1 MVEMLKWESLTFR
14 RCIEVAVACVVIAVV
29 WGLLLLPTLF
39 YHLPQVSNK
48 RFHWE
53 WSPYSITGAHSI
65 DRLFLFSYRIQP
77 VKATELM
84 SQVIP
89 TWHPAQPR
97 YTWATLAGRSCLAA
111 VLTWM
116 EMVKSISPQMEIKKK
131 LKDTLHNF
139 HLVFGFLTQVQNV
152 CKLQSHSFVCICL
165 GCAEAEKNSCYH
177 LINVKQSGAQHVQW
191 NGKGQWPF

>member
-89 TWHPAQPR
+89 T
-97 YTWATLAGRSCLAA
+97 
-111 VLTWM
+111 
-116 EMVKSISPQMEIKKK
+116 
-131 LKDTLHNF
+131 
-139 HLVFGFLTQVQNV
+139 
-152 CKLQSHSFVCICL
+152 
-165 GCAEAEKNSCYH
+165 
-177 LINVKQSGAQHVQW
+177 
-191 NGKGQWPF
+191 